1 MQRCLQQIG
10 DDMKKKVFGLVL
22 GLVIGSSAMA
32 DGLYRDSVSYMIRDS
47 IAITNLGIAPFQISA
62 LEYTFNTAST
72 GTISISRI
80 RAAVTN
86 LLIAQT
92 FTNAT
97 SAFIS
102 KSSLEGAWLIKND
115 AVYLQTGLAATSTN
129 TVIVTTEDA
138 R

>member
-1 MQRCLQQIG
+1 
-10 DDMKKKVFGLVL
+10 MKKMVFGLILSSLFTVAVL
-22 GLVIGSSAMA
+22 A
-32 DGLYRDSVSYMIRDS
+32 DGLYRDSVSYTIRDS
-47 IAITNLGIAPFQISA
+47 IAITNLGTAPFQISA
-62 LEYTFNTAST
+62 LEYTFNVAST
-72 GTISISRI
+72 GAVSVSRI
-80 RAAVTN
+80 RSAVTN
-86 LLIAQT
+86 LLITQT

-102 KSSLEGAWLIKND
+102 KSSLEGAWLIKDD